1 MPKGRGFT
9 AHSVNVLIH
18 MGRAKDNGLGHA
30 PRNWDVDNEISIE
43 DGMIDTLYVSA
54 KGECVFNCNLPYSD
68 IDEDGI
74 PLEQVFAEIA
84 G

>member
-18 MGRAKDNGLGHA
+18 MGRAEDNGLGHA

-54 KGECVFNCNLPYSD
+54 KGKCVFNCNLPYSD